1 MAIVLIGV
9 DNSDASTRAVEF
21 ALDRAAAEDLQ
32 FVIAHV
38 INWSPFSFN
47 TPTENEERHGRKEAE
62 TTAAHDQVI
71 APMVSLVEA
80 AGRTATA
87 EIRHGNPS
95 ETLIDLAQEAGATHI
110 IVGRTGDSGLRE
122 AIFGSV
128 VMRLVHSSPLPVT
141 VVP

>member
-1 MAIVLIGV
+1 MAVVLIGV
-9 DNSDASTRAVEF
+9 DNSEASTRAVEF
-21 ALDRAAAEDLQ
+21 ALARASAEDLQ
-32 FVIAHV
+32 LVVAHV

-47 TPTENEERHGRKEAE
+47 TPSENDERPARRKAEIEAAQE
-62 TTAAHDQVI
+62 QVI
-71 APMVSLVEA
+71 APMVRLVEA
-80 AGRTATA
+80 TGRTARV

-95 ETLIDLAQEAGATHI
+95 ETLIDIADEIGADHI

-128 VMRLVHSSPLPVT
+128 VMRLVHSSPIPVT

>member
-9 DNSDASTRAVEF
+9 DKSEASTRAVEF
-21 ALDRAAAEDLQ
+21 ALERANAEDLQ
-32 FVIAHV
+32 LVVAHV

-47 TPTENEERHGRKEAE
+47 TPTENEERSVRRSSEI
-62 TTAAHDQVI
+62 AAAQEQVI
-71 APMVSLVEA
+71 APMVAVVEA
-80 AGRTATA
+80 AGRTSKT

-95 ETLIDLAQEAGATHI
+95 ETLIDIAEELGASHI

-128 VMRLVHSSPLPVT
+128 VMRLVHTSPFPVT

>member
-9 DNSDASTRAVEF
+9 DNSEASTRAVEF
-21 ALDRAAAEDLQ
+21 ALERANAEDLQ
-32 FVIAHV
+32 LVVAHV

-47 TPTENEERHGRKEAE
+47 TPTENEERSSRRSSEI
-62 TTAAHDQVI
+62 AAAQEQVI
-71 APMVSLVEA
+71 APMVAVVEA
-80 AGRTATA
+80 AGRTPKT

-95 ETLIDLAQEAGATHI
+95 ETLIDIAEELGASHI
-110 IVGRTGDSGLRE
+110 IVGRTGDSGLRQ

-128 VMRLVHSSPLPVT
+128 VMRLVHSSPFPVT

>member
-9 DNSDASTRAVEF
+9 DNSEASTRAVEF
-21 ALDRAAAEDLQ
+21 ALERANAEDLQ
-32 FVIAHV
+32 LVVAHV

-47 TPTENEERHGRKEAE
+47 TPTENEERSARRSSEIAAAE
-62 TTAAHDQVI
+62 EQVI
-71 APMVSLVEA
+71 APMVAVVEA
-80 AGRTATA
+80 AGRTSKT

-95 ETLIDLAQEAGATHI
+95 ETLIDIAEDLGASHI

-128 VMRLVHSSPLPVT
+128 VMRLVHTSPFPVT